1 MTDLDFQDSLSS
13 SSPSR
18 ATDLI
23 ADFQARHDAWR
34 RQGENLA
41 RLRADARAAAAR
53 EASSILAAARSD
65 IHRIVVDARN
75 ALLAL
80 TAQLQVISEQAGE
93 HGEPDDDVSDSV
105 EQARRDLQRLLD
117 DVRPEL
123 DVIADQVEQFAEP
136 PSPEPIVEPVV
147 VAPPVVESVVA
158 VLEVPVVD
166 EVEHEAA
173 LAAIA
178 PLFERE
184 DSLSVESTVAT
195 PVPVATTAPAPV
207 FTPAPIV
214 APAPVFTPAPIAA
227 PAPVRASAPMHAVS
241 DRETARRGK
250 AGVVTVLAVIAVS
263 IVGGG
268 GWWLS
273 SYLEA
278 AESLAPPL
286 AAVPQVPRVTPSW
299 ADDRMPTLS
308 ASLVALVPGTPNP
321 LSLEIE
327 MRREAWVES
336 SIDSGA
342 PTSRILRAG
351 ETVRLLGARGI
362 SLTVRD
368 AGAVV
373 VSVNG
378 GAHTPMG
385 PDGQSVTRQFSA
397 SDRPTATP

>member
-1 MTDLDFQDSLSS
+1 MTDLDLQDPPS

-41 RLRADARAAAAR
+41 RLRADARTAAGR
-53 EASSILAAARSD
+53 EASAILAAARSD
-65 IHRIVVDARN
+65 IHRIVVDARR
-75 ALLAL
+75 ALLVL
-80 TAQLQVISEQAGE
+80 TAQLQAINEQTE
-93 HGEPDDDVSDSV
+93 HGEQDDDASDSV
-105 EQARRDLQRLLD
+105 EQARRDLQRLLAD
-117 DVRPEL
+117 MRPEL
-123 DVIADQVEQFAEP
+123 DEIAVQVQQFAEQP
-136 PSPEPIVEPVV
+136 PPPAPVVEPVV
-147 VAPPVVESVVA
+147 A
-158 VLEVPVVD
+158 VPEVPVVD

-184 DSLSVESTVAT
+184 DSLAVESTVA
-195 PVPVATTAPAPV
+195 VPVPV
-207 FTPAPIV
+207 FTPARAPV
-214 APAPVFTPAPIAA
+214 TAPAPA
-227 PAPVRASAPMHAVS
+227 PAPMRAVP
-241 DRETARRGK
+241 DRETPRLGK
-250 AGVVTVLAVIAVS
+250 AGVVAVLAVIAVS

-278 AESLAPPL
+278 AENLAPPL

-308 ASLVALVPGTPNP
+308 ASLIALVPGTSNP

-336 SIDSGA
+336 AIDSGA

-362 SLTVRD
+362 SLSVRD

-378 GAHTPMG
+378 GPRTPLG
-385 PDGQSVTRQFSA
+385 PDGQYVTRQFSSSEREIA
-397 SDRPTATP
+397 SQ